1 MKHTH
6 TQNYLMALTKVMAM
20 TMLSSEVI
28 ADSRLAPALVVL
40 KDLELDILQSQDR
53 TERTAGLSYITI
65 NRKLVCT
72 AIANRGY
79 CAASVFADLL
89 TLKATSTL
97 EQIDVVQKAIDHV
110 HEVKCAKDLVVA
122 TMYQDVL
129 QEWFSDFIGPAMSH
143 HISLEGDQSDL
154 PAGYELKVT
163 PATIAAYDNA
173 AKSGEIK
180 IDQRIGKGTLV
191 DIGVASLVNHA
202 NKRNDFLE
210 TGQAVV
216 SSLAVVNSLVD
227 FIIHLNTVTLSIQNS
242 TVKSATGWYAFCLQN
257 YLAAG
262 RVEEFTMAIVSRV
275 STTRWS
281 SDVAAYYNAL
291 TKYAAKLSD
300 VNVAEMLHEMGNQLR
315 AIALSKPQLMV
326 ESK

>member
-53 TERTAGLSYITI
+53 TERAAGLSYITI

-129 QEWFSDFIGPAMSH
+129 QEWFSDFIAPAVQ
-143 HISLEGDQSDL
+143 LQKDFEGDELNSTIVSDF
-154 PAGYELKVT
+154 KVT
-163 PATIAAYDNA
+163 PAMVDAYDNA
-173 AKSGEIK
+173 AMAGEVK
-180 IDQRIGKGTLV
+180 LKPRDGVVRSIGS
-191 DIGVASLVNHA
+191 ASLVDLA
-202 NKRNDFLE
+202 NKQVDFMDA
-210 TGQAVV
+210 GQTVV
-216 SSLAVVNSLVD
+216 SSLAIVNRLVD
-227 FIIHLNTVTLSIQNS
+227 FIKHLNALMPGIPNS

-262 RVEEFTMAIVSRV
+262 RVEEFTMAIVSRA

-300 VNVAEMLHEMGNQLR
+300 VSVAETLHEMSNQLH